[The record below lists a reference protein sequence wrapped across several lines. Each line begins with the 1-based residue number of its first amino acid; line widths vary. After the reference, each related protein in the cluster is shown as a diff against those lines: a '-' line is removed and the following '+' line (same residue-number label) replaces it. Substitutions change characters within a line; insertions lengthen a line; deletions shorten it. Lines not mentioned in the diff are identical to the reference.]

1 MQRTNNITI
10 TRNKYGFRSIVLNG
24 TYKISADLAKVASGR
39 DRWIAEIQLPC
50 VDCGESH
57 AARDMEMHGQY
68 CPSCWERMDEEE
80 GLI

>member
-1 MQRTNNITI
+1 MKRTNNITI

-24 TYKISADLAKVASGR
+24 RYKISADLAQVASGR

-50 VDCGESH
+50 VKCGASH
-57 AARDMEMHGQY
+57 AVREMEMHGQF
-68 CPSCWERMDEEE
+68 CPSCWDHMDEEE

>member
-10 TRNKYGFRSIVLNG
+10 TRNKYGFRSIIFNG
-24 TYKISADLAKVASGR
+24 TYKISADLAKVASGK
-39 DRWIAEIQLPC
+39 DSWIGDIQLAC
-50 VDCGESH
+50 VDCRESH